1 MELQDKGFDSLGSIH
16 IKWPKYLSQHAI
28 YSDLLRWENLYSWY
42 LKPQNAEIKNC
53 RDGDHLTLDSPTV
66 RALSPSN
73 ITIQVETCLL
83 SGNEREQWVLQ
94 YHARILSGEFDKE
107 SGELSHARDVIGN
120 SWIKFRR
127 PFIGYKLFGS
137 IRDSDCLVSFI
148 HFKWAFSNK
157 HVWNKVI
164 QLDTSSNERFS
175 MFDSINKS
183 KLIIMQKE
191 IFDRCHSAKKVN

>member
-1 MELQDKGFDSLGSIH
+1 MAKILESACHLSRSSQVREPLFMVSWTSKCWNKKLQGWRPLDTWQPHNQGLVSIQYH
-16 IKWPKYLSQHAI
+16 HSSRKLACY
-28 YSDLLRWENLYSWY
+28 
-42 LKPQNAEIKNC
+42 
-53 RDGDHLTLDSPTV
+53 
-66 RALSPSN
+66 
-73 ITIQVETCLL
+73 QVMK
-83 SGNEREQWVLQ
+83 EREQWVLQ

-137 IRDSDCLVSFI
+137 IRDSDCFVSFI

-164 QLDTSSNERFS
+164 QLDTS
-175 MFDSINKS
+175 
-183 KLIIMQKE
+183 
-191 IFDRCHSAKKVN
+191 